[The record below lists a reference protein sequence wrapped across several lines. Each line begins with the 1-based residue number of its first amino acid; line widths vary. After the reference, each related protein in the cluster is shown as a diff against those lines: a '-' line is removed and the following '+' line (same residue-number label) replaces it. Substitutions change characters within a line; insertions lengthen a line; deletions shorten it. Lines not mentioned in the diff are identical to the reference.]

1 MQVLRALSTM
11 GVEAFFQD
19 RLFGDAPPSPTPLIT
34 STCLPS
40 PSPLMT
46 PRGGGGTREDK
57 LFDLFTTYAMLITCE
72 DPTSIRMGYVIK
84 MLQDCQVV
92 IDSVA
97 TSSSSTIDP
106 LHAPHCLNQTLT
118 IRDIEIIASKLLH
131 TSTTCTKLTYDLF
144 LKLLWDIALHAHP
157 ETSPPLAFK
166 LLVDQCVQYSPKHKT
181 RIRCHVDDVYTRAEK
196 VISFFEPSLVEI
208 FKGYA
213 DATHRT
219 TASHRNKLKAKTH
232 AVHGGVNAPTTTAK
246 KKACPLLHHMAMYL
260 NYHDSV
266 AFARQFGLVSHG
278 GVTIAEFAAAYI
290 DSVEKAKGST
300 RRQLTFLG
308 FCHLLLRLA
317 LKLYSHAPVSVSVQ
331 LKALFQFMWLNSRPD
346 TTKLCGHRDLGT
358 SGLHAS
364 GTAAFHATFL
374 KQWKKDQFVDYA
386 AQIHATAPHQV
397 VRNVAIRQALLEPMA
412 GFAWSP

>member
-1 MQVLRALSTM
+1 MFIPSLFTTKSTQPCCRERTRKRGLLFFRKSPPSPCVSMTTEAIDKSVAKCATIVGGRCVPFESHDVVRLKRLRKLWQTLSPVDESWCSRSHQGRRGVPTTLELCEDCQGHQFTKSAPDVTVLVTDVALTYYKPPTAHYGCHMQVLRALSTM

-97 TSSSSTIDP
+97 TSSASTIDP
-106 LHAPHCLNQTLT
+106 LHAPHCLNQV
-118 IRDIEIIASKLLH
+118 RG
-131 TSTTCTKLTYDLF
+131 TY
-144 LKLLWDIALHAHP
+144 
-157 ETSPPLAFK
+157 S
-166 LLVDQCVQYSPKHKT
+166 
-181 RIRCHVDDVYTRAEK
+181 
-196 VISFFEPSLVEI
+196 I

-331 LKALFQFMWLNSRPD
+331 LKYVLFSEIYIMS
-346 TTKLCGHRDLGT
+346 
-358 SGLHAS
+358 S
-364 GTAAFHATFL
+364 
-374 KQWKKDQFVDYA
+374 
-386 AQIHATAPHQV
+386 I
-397 VRNVAIRQALLEPMA
+397 
-412 GFAWSP
+412 

>member
-40 PSPLMT
+40 PSPLIT

-97 TSSSSTIDP
+97 TSSASTIDP
-106 LHAPHCLNQTLT
+106 LHAPHCLNQV
-118 IRDIEIIASKLLH
+118 RG
-131 TSTTCTKLTYDLF
+131 TY
-144 LKLLWDIALHAHP
+144 
-157 ETSPPLAFK
+157 S
-166 LLVDQCVQYSPKHKT
+166 
-181 RIRCHVDDVYTRAEK
+181 
-196 VISFFEPSLVEI
+196 
-208 FKGYA
+208 GYA

-331 LKALFQFMWLNSRPD
+331 LKYVLFSEIYIMS
-346 TTKLCGHRDLGT
+346 
-358 SGLHAS
+358 S
-364 GTAAFHATFL
+364 
-374 KQWKKDQFVDYA
+374 
-386 AQIHATAPHQV
+386 I
-397 VRNVAIRQALLEPMA
+397 
-412 GFAWSP
+412 

>member
-97 TSSSSTIDP
+97 TSSASTIDP
-106 LHAPHCLNQTLT
+106 LHAPYCLNQVRGTYSVLLLNTLT

-144 LKLLWDIALHAHP
+144 LKLLWDIALH
-157 ETSPPLAFK
+157 
-166 LLVDQCVQYSPKHKT
+166 V
-181 RIRCHVDDVYTRAEK
+181 
-196 VISFFEPSLVEI
+196 
-208 FKGYA
+208 
-213 DATHRT
+213 
-219 TASHRNKLKAKTH
+219 
-232 AVHGGVNAPTTTAK
+232 
-246 KKACPLLHHMAMYL
+246 
-260 NYHDSV
+260 
-266 AFARQFGLVSHG
+266 
-278 GVTIAEFAAAYI
+278 
-290 DSVEKAKGST
+290 
-300 RRQLTFLG
+300 
-308 FCHLLLRLA
+308 
-317 LKLYSHAPVSVSVQ
+317 
-331 LKALFQFMWLNSRPD
+331 RPI
-346 TTKLCGHRDLGT
+346 
-358 SGLHAS
+358 
-364 GTAAFHATFL
+364 
-374 KQWKKDQFVDYA
+374 V
-386 AQIHATAPHQV
+386 
-397 VRNVAIRQALLEPMA
+397 
-412 GFAWSP
+412 